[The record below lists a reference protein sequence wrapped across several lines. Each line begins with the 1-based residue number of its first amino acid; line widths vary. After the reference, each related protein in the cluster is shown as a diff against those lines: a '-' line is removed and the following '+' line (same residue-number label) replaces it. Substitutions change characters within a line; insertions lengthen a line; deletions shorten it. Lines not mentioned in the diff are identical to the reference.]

1 VINKWTILNC
11 QLLDNG
17 LLLWHVAAILQIFV
31 TRNRLT
37 FLPSNRQETK
47 RRDKRGKKL
56 TMLRWDFEPTP
67 FRTRTLI
74 WRLRPTRPSQ
84 RVAHGTYNIDK
95 QEKQNLLR
103 KSLSIITSLLRF
115 TQLLLWLWAWQM
127 TKEHIQMSA
136 RGSKK
141 ALGWFTKYVQ
151 HFHQIKH
158 VLGIQSLSR
167 LLLLDEQAFHQINNM
182 Q

>member
-1 VINKWTILNC
+1 VINKWTIPNC

-103 KSLSIITSLLRF
+103 VLLPACWGLPNCFCDCEHDRWLKSIFRWVHEVLKRQWGDLPSMYNISI
-115 TQLLLWLWAWQM
+115 
-127 TKEHIQMSA
+127 
-136 RGSKK
+136 
-141 ALGWFTKYVQ
+141 
-151 HFHQIKH
+151 
-158 VLGIQSLSR
+158 R
-167 LLLLDEQAFHQINNM
+167 LNM
-182 Q
+182 C